1 MDTRFACSVAAAI
14 LALAL
19 MTPATAQ
26 ETEPDPTLPQASD
39 APLPEERPELP
50 GDAEPSDDADQPV
63 DGGEAEEEAPED
75 VPVPDERPEED
86 VDEDSDDADADAGT
100 DADADA
106 GEVEEEPVE
115 EEITEPLPPEPED
128 AAALRACRAELRG
141 LGAEFTLLD
150 TIEPEGAE
158 QAGCGVDTPFA
169 VTSILPGI
177 ALEPETQMRCATA
190 LALAKWVRGEVLP
203 AARALE
209 LGQLTTLNHGSTYVC
224 RPRNNVEEADIS
236 EHALGNAI
244 DIMSFTF
251 ESGEAI
257 TVSPKEGDGD
267 ASEAFQKAVGS
278 GACLHFTTV
287 LGPGSDAYHDDHLHL
302 DIAKRSSDYRL
313 CQTP

>member
-14 LALAL
+14 LSLAL
-19 MTPATAQ
+19 VTPANAQ
-26 ETEPDPTLPQASD
+26 GTEPDPTLPQASD
-39 APLPEERPELP
+39 APLPEERPDLSA
-50 GDAEPSDDADQPV
+50 DAEPSDDAEEPA
-63 DGGEAEEEAPED
+63 DGEEAEETVPDD

-86 VDEDSDDADADAGT
+86 GDEASDDNADTDAG
-100 DADADA
+100 DDQ
-106 GEVEEEPVE
+106 VEEEAVE
-115 EEITEPLPPEPED
+115 EEIPEPLPPEPED

-141 LGAEFTLLD
+141 LGAEFTILD

-169 VTSILPGI
+169 VTRILPGI

-190 LALAKWVRGEVLP
+190 LALAKWVRAEVLP

-302 DIAKRSSDYRL
+302 DIAERSSDYRL

>member
-14 LALAL
+14 IALAL
-19 MTPATAQ
+19 MTPAIAQ
-26 ETEPDPTLPQASD
+26 KTEPDPTLPQASD
-39 APLPEERPELP
+39 APLPEERPDLP
-50 GDAEPSDDADQPV
+50 ADAEPSDDAEEPA
-63 DGGEAEEEAPED
+63 DGEEAEETVPDD

-86 VDEDSDDADADAGT
+86 GDEASDDNADTDAG
-100 DADADA
+100 DDQ
-106 GEVEEEPVE
+106 VEEEAVE
-115 EEITEPLPPEPED
+115 EEIPEPLPPEPED

-141 LGAEFTLLD
+141 LGAEFTILD

-169 VTSILPGI
+169 VTRILPGI

-190 LALAKWVRGEVLP
+190 LALAKWVRAEVLP

-287 LGPGSDAYHDDHLHL
+287 LGPGSDAYHDDHLHF
-302 DIAKRSSDYRL
+302 DIAERSSDYRL

>member
-14 LALAL
+14 LSLAL
-19 MTPATAQ
+19 MTPANAQ
-26 ETEPDPTLPQASD
+26 GTGPDPTLPQAGD

-50 GDAEPSDDADQPV
+50 ADAEPSDDAQEPADS
-63 DGGEAEEEAPED
+63 EETEEAAPDD

-86 VDEDSDDADADAGT
+86 GDERSEDADAE
-100 DADADA
+100 ADTEPEAD
-106 GEVEEEPVE
+106 EVEEEAVE
-115 EEITEPLPPEPED
+115 QEDAEPLPPEPED

-141 LGAEFTLLD
+141 LGAEFSVLD

-158 QAGCGVDTPFA
+158 QAGCGVDAPFA
-169 VTSILPGI
+169 VTRILPGI

-190 LALAKWVRGEVLP
+190 LALAKWVRAEVLP

-224 RPRNNVEEADIS
+224 RPRNHVEEADIS

-302 DIAKRSSDYRL
+302 DIAERSSDYRL

>member
-14 LALAL
+14 LSLAL
-19 MTPATAQ
+19 VTPANAQ
-26 ETEPDPTLPQASD
+26 GTEPDPTLPQASD
-39 APLPEERPELP
+39 APLPEERPDLP
-50 GDAEPSDDADQPV
+50 ADAEPSDDAEEPA
-63 DGGEAEEEAPED
+63 DGEEAEETVPDD

-86 VDEDSDDADADAGT
+86 GDEASDDNADTDAG
-100 DADADA
+100 DDQ
-106 GEVEEEPVE
+106 VEEEAVE
-115 EEITEPLPPEPED
+115 EEIPEPLPPEPED

-141 LGAEFTLLD
+141 LGAEFTILD

-169 VTSILPGI
+169 VTRILPGI

-190 LALAKWVRGEVLP
+190 LALAKWVRAEVLP

-302 DIAKRSSDYRL
+302 DIAERSSDYRL